1 MSRART
7 PAVAPRTRPA
17 LTFYPAEVD
26 GAPAAFVVDLEQEPR
41 KALGARIVVAVA
53 MRDPTEDGLRS
64 EDEMG
69 TLDRVQEVITG
80 RLEQAYAGEL
90 VGFYDLNGAT
100 TLVFYGSGKP
110 TPAAV
115 AKTIGDIGP
124 YAIDVHVAQDPEWR
138 FYIDVLFPDAYAL
151 QGIWNRALIDELE
164 SHGDTLIE
172 PRVVDHLATFPK
184 KAGADKA
191 AKQLGAKHFTVDGV
205 NPDEEEG
212 RFAVTF
218 HRLETLEDDKPNHFS
233 AEILDI
239 ILPLGGEYD
248 GWGAPAVGGDQ
259 DEDEAPAPKKKAA
272 KAAPAPKK
280 KAAKAAPAPKKKAAK
295 AAPAPKKKA
304 AKAAPAPKKKAAK
317 AAPAPKKKA
326 AKAAPAPKK
335 KAAKAAP
342 APKKKAAPAPKKKAA
357 PKKK

>member
-7 PAVAPRTRPA
+7 PAVAPRPRPA

-41 KALGARIVVAVA
+41 KSLGARIVVAVP

-80 RLEQAYAGEL
+80 RLEDAYGGEL

-110 TPAAV
+110 TPVAV
-115 AKTIGDIGP
+115 AETIGDIGP

-172 PRVVDHLATFPK
+172 PRVVDHLVTFPT

-191 AKQLGAKHFTVDGV
+191 AKKLKAQHFTIDGV
-205 NPDEEEG
+205 DPDEEEG
-212 RFAVTF
+212 RFALTF
-218 HRLETLEDDKPNHFS
+218 HRSETLEDDKPNHFS

-239 ILPLGGEYD
+239 ILPLDGEYD

-259 DEDEAPAPKKKAA
+259 DEEAEEAPAKKKAA
-272 KAAPAPKK
+272 AAPAKK
-280 KAAKAAPAPKKKAAK
+280 KAAAAPAKKKAA
-295 AAPAPKKKA
+295 AAPAKKKA
-304 AKAAPAPKKKAAK
+304 AAAPAKKKTA
-317 AAPAPKKKA
+317 AAPAKKK
-326 AKAAPAPKK
+326 
-335 KAAKAAP
+335 
-342 APKKKAAPAPKKKAA
+342 
-357 PKKK
+357 

>member
-1 MSRART
+1 MPRART
-7 PAVAPRTRPA
+7 PALAPRTRPA

-41 KALGARIVVAVA
+41 KALGARIVVAVP

-80 RLEQAYAGEL
+80 RLEDAYGAEL
-90 VGFYDLNGAT
+90 VGFYDLNGST
-100 TLVFYGSGKP
+100 TLVFYGSGKA
-110 TPAAV
+110 TPVAV

-151 QGIWNRALIDELE
+151 LGIWNRALIDELE

-172 PRVVDHLATFPK
+172 PRIVDHLVTFPT

-191 AKQLGAKHFTVDGV
+191 AKKLKAQHFTIDGV
-205 NPDEEEG
+205 EPDEEEG
-212 RFAVTF
+212 RFALMF
-218 HRLETLEDDKPNHFS
+218 HRSETLEDDKPNHFS

-239 ILPLGGEYD
+239 ILPLDGEYD

-259 DEDEAPAPKKKAA
+259 EEEEEASGGG
-272 KAAPAPKK
+272 
-280 KAAKAAPAPKKKAAK
+280 
-295 AAPAPKKKA
+295 
-304 AKAAPAPKKKAAK
+304 
-317 AAPAPKKKA
+317 
-326 AKAAPAPKK
+326 
-335 KAAKAAP
+335 
-342 APKKKAAPAPKKKAA
+342 KKKAAPVKAKAKAPAKKAKAPAKKAKAPAKKAKAPAKKAKAVAKKKAPAKKKRAA

>member
-1 MSRART
+1 MSRVRTASAAR
-7 PAVAPRTRPA
+7 PSRPA

-26 GAPAAFVVDLEQEPR
+26 GSPAAFVVDLEQEPR
-41 KALGARIVVAVA
+41 KVLSSRIVVAIP

-80 RLEQAYAGEL
+80 RLQEAYAAEL

-100 TLVFYGSGKP
+100 TLVFYARPKM

-124 YAIDVHVAQDPEWR
+124 YTVDVHVAPDPEWR

-164 SHGDTLIE
+164 SHGDTLEE
-172 PRVVDHLATFPK
+172 PRDVDHLVTFPSRPQ
-184 KAGADKA
+184 AEKA
-191 AKQLGAKHFTVDGV
+191 AKELQAAHFHLDGV
-205 NPDEEEG
+205 DPDDEEKG

-218 HRLETLEDDKPNHFS
+218 HRSETLEGDKANHFS

-239 ILPLGGEYD
+239 VLPHDGEYD

-259 DEDEAPAPKKKAA
+259 DEEEALPPSRKTKKAPAAKKKAPAAKKKAPAAKNKAPAAKNKAPAAKKKAPAAKKKAPAAKKKAPAAKNKAPAAKNKAPAAKNKAPAAKKKAA
-272 KAAPAPKK
+272 KKR
-280 KAAKAAPAPKKKAAK
+280 
-295 AAPAPKKKA
+295 
-304 AKAAPAPKKKAAK
+304 
-317 AAPAPKKKA
+317 
-326 AKAAPAPKK
+326 
-335 KAAKAAP
+335 
-342 APKKKAAPAPKKKAA
+342 
-357 PKKK
+357 